1 MNQFDRVKTQDVGKH
16 LLYNQNAKK
25 GVAVEQLTTKCNIL
39 SNGAIVLD
47 NLNVS
52 ITIKLDLKTQMKQ
65 WDGMLY
71 LTGNESRIFYI
82 SKGQTFEIELMD
94 GRKGKFYAAQPGHT
108 VSIKGLGP
116 LE

>member
-1 MNQFDRVKTQDVGKH
+1 MEQF
-16 LLYNQNAKK
+16 
-25 GVAVEQLTTKCNIL
+25 TTKCNVRRDGVTI
-39 SNGAIVLD
+39 LD
-47 NLNVS
+47 NRNVS

-71 LTGNESRIFYI
+71 LTGNESIIFYRLKCQI
-82 SKGQTFEIELMD
+82 YEIELMD

>member
-1 MNQFDRVKTQDVGKH
+1 MEQF
-16 LLYNQNAKK
+16 
-25 GVAVEQLTTKCNIL
+25 TTKCKVLI
-39 SNGAIVLD
+39 NGAIILD
-47 NLNVS
+47 NRNVS

-71 LTGNESRIFYI
+71 LTGNESIIFYR

-94 GRKGKFYAAQPGHT
+94 GRKGEFYATQPGHT
-108 VSIKGLGP
+108 VAIKGSGL